1 MLAAADLWR
10 ISAREVWRRHR
21 RYGGVALGL
30 MLGTLGFVVILTM
43 GREVRA
49 HIHRDLDLLGGATM
63 IKVRLVPDD
72 GSVER
77 ESVSPPTLRELRNL
91 PGVQAVSA
99 AAISWAPVRL
109 QWEDQAQTAVA
120 LGVDEFFWGA
130 NSFSPMAGSFF
141 GETEVGNREKVCVL
155 GAALARRLFGD
166 RSPVGEWVRIGRDL
180 YRIRGTLEGA
190 GVGDR
195 NEFVFLPL
203 TTARDRIVGL
213 SPVSRLYVRCATLPA
228 VETVADAIPSAIRRH
243 QARIPLQVDVARV
256 QLRYV
261 RRLLGWMETFIFLA
275 VGTTL
280 GLGSLGI
287 WTGMLSA
294 VRARTR
300 EIGLKK
306 AMGAEDGDIHA
317 QFLAEALCLSLG
329 AAVAGIAGARISL
342 IGLSRV
348 LHSVVSEWLFLGCM
362 LLSLLLS
369 LILGLAAGYW
379 PARQASRMDA
389 VSAMRDE

>member
-1 MLAAADLWR
+1 
-10 ISAREVWRRHR
+10 
-21 RYGGVALGL
+21 
-30 MLGTLGFVVILTM
+30 
-43 GREVRA
+43 
-49 HIHRDLDLLGGATM
+49 
-63 IKVRLVPDD
+63 
-72 GSVER
+72 
-77 ESVSPPTLRELRNL
+77 
-91 PGVQAVSA
+91 
-99 AAISWAPVRL
+99 
-109 QWEDQAQTAVA
+109 
-120 LGVDEFFWGA
+120 
-130 NSFSPMAGSFF
+130 
-141 GETEVGNREKVCVL
+141 
-155 GAALARRLFGD
+155 
-166 RSPVGEWVRIGRDL
+166 
-180 YRIRGTLEGA
+180 
-190 GVGDR
+190 
-195 NEFVFLPL
+195 
-203 TTARDRIVGL
+203 
-213 SPVSRLYVRCATLPA
+213 
-228 VETVADAIPSAIRRH
+228 
-243 QARIPLQVDVARV
+243 
-256 QLRYV
+256 
-261 RRLLGWMETFIFLA
+261 METFIFLA

-329 AAVAGIAGARISL
+329 AAVAGIVGARISL

-348 LHSVVSEWLFLGCM
+348 LHSEVPEWLFLGCM

>member
-63 IKVRLVPDD
+63 VKVRLVPDD
-72 GSVER
+72 GSAER
-77 ESVSPPTLRELRNL
+77 ESVSWATLRELRNL
-91 PGVQAVSA
+91 AGVQAVSA
-99 AAISWAPVRL
+99 AAISWEPVRL
-109 QWEDQAQTAVA
+109 QLEGQTQTAVA
-120 LGVDEFFWGA
+120 LGVDEFFWDA
-130 NSFSPMAGSFF
+130 NSFSPTAGSFF
-141 GETEVGNREKVCVL
+141 GETEVANREKACVL
-155 GAALARRLFGD
+155 GAALARRLCGD
-166 RSPVGEWVRIGRDL
+166 RAPVGEWLRIGRDL

-195 NEFVFLPL
+195 SEFVFLPL

-213 SPVSRLYVRCATLPA
+213 SPVSRLYVRCATLSD
-228 VETVADAIPSAIRRH
+228 VETVADAIPAAIRRH
-243 QARIPLQVDVARV
+243 QAGIPLQVDVARV

-329 AAVAGIAGARISL
+329 AALAGIVGARISL
-342 IGLSRV
+342 IGLSRL
-348 LHSVVSEWLFLGCM
+348 LHSVVPDWLFLGCT